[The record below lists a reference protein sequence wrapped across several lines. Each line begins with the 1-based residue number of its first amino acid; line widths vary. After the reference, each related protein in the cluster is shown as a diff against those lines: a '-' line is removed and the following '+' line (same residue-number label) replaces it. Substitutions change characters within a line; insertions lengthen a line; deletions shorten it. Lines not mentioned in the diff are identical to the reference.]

1 MRTILRH
8 ESASKESVLKL
19 WFLLLI
25 LESGR
30 FMMANMP
37 MPLRDSIRL
46 KLCVRCQLS
55 RETLAVVNFVNF
67 IVN

>member
-8 ESASKESVLKL
+8 ESASEESVLKL

-37 MPLRDSIRL
+37 MPLRDSHPIEIMREVSTF
-46 KLCVRCQLS
+46 KRDS
-55 RETLAVVNFVNF
+55 RSG
-67 IVN
+67 